1 MMNSA
6 FSMCTDTQGAGLRRL
21 GTLLVV
27 GLLVLQASL
36 ALAESRP
43 LALIN
48 ATVHPVSAEP
58 FENGAVLIRDGLIE
72 ALGTEIEI
80 PADAEIIDLDGLALY
95 PGFVHPAT
103 QLGLTEISSVPGT
116 VDTAEM
122 GNVNA
127 ALRVESSV
135 NHDSELLPTSVAGGI
150 LNAHIIPG
158 GGLIR
163 GTSAVL
169 RMEGWSWEE
178 MVLDTPAGM
187 HIAFPAAA
195 ANDDDNEDLAL
206 INRVLHQARHY
217 QAARAAAEQGNGPR
231 PLRNDQ
237 LEALLPLLSGEVPLM
252 LTANGERAIAA
263 ALDWADRQGFEKL
276 VLIANSDVQFL
287 AERLAAAD
295 IPVILQNPY
304 GMPVRRWEAYD
315 QSFRSAATLHE
326 AGVRFAIGDGGSGMN
341 VANARNLPF
350 QAGTSI
356 AHGLPADVALKS
368 VTLRPAEILGVAD
381 QLGSIEVGKRASLF
395 AATGDPLEPMTQIR
409 RVWIDGEEYDLRRD
423 RSLRLYER
431 YRLRQQ
437 GLAGDAATQP

>member
-1 MMNSA
+1 MR
-6 FSMCTDTQGAGLRRL
+6 AGLRRVVL
-21 GTLLVV
+21 SLLIWAIV
-27 GLLVLQASL
+27 QAPL

-48 ATVHPVSAEP
+48 AHVHPVSAEP
-58 FENGAVLIRDGLIE
+58 IENGVVLIMDGRI
-72 ALGTEIEI
+72 AAVGVDVAI
-80 PADAEIIDLDGLALY
+80 PADAELVDLEGLSLY

-103 QLGLTEISSVPGT
+103 QLGLTEIASVAGT

-122 GNVNA
+122 GNINA

-163 GTSAVL
+163 GSSAVL
-169 RMEGWSWEE
+169 RMDGWSWED
-178 MVLDTPAGM
+178 MVLATPSGM
-187 HIAFPAAA
+187 HIAFPPAAA
-195 ANDDDNEDLAL
+195 TDEDNEDLAL

-217 QAARAAAEQGNGPR
+217 QAARSAAEQGTGPR

-237 LEALLPLLSGEVPLM
+237 LEALLPLLSGDVPLM
-252 LTANGERAIAA
+252 LTANGERAIGA
-263 ALDWADRQGFEKL
+263 ALDWAERQQFENL
-276 VLIANSDVQFL
+276 ILIANSDVQFL
-287 AERLAAAD
+287 AERLAEAD

-304 GMPVRRWEAYD
+304 GLPIRRWEAYD
-315 QSFRSAATLHE
+315 QSFRSAAVLHE

-350 QAGTSI
+350 QAGTSV
-356 AHGLPADVALKS
+356 AHGLPADVALRS
-368 VTLRPAEILGVAD
+368 VTMRPAEILGLGD

-409 RVWIDGEEYDLRRD
+409 RVWIDGDEYDLRRD

-431 YRLRQQ
+431 YRMRQEQ
-437 GLAGDAATQP
+437 LSGDSAAMP